1 MVELI
6 YNVFLFSQYR
16 GLCFLDT
23 TAPLYKK
30 KEKGIRVNG
39 LTKDFELLPNAIHG

>member
-1 MVELI
+1 MYFYFHSIED
-6 YNVFLFSQYR
+6 YVFLTPQLPS
-16 GLCFLDT
+16 T
-23 TAPLYKK
+23 KK